1 MTSSERLLNG
11 QKSIK
16 PAYLITSK
24 EELIN
29 ERDTME
35 ANWNSSMSERMKQIS
50 MQSVRLFNTTISNL

>member
-1 MTSSERLLNG
+1 MTSSERLLNV

-35 ANWNSSMSERMKQIS
+35 ANWNNSMSERMQQIS
-50 MQSVRLFNTTISNL
+50 KQSYLLFKTTLSNL